1 MQDFD
6 GKQRLQDIGRL
17 VFFNEDGTYNPPE
30 SRRAA
35 FDRAKAVGANDAEAK
50 TISGMPAI
58 SSTGTTA
65 ARKKLRLVSEAKRK
79 LAIALRNLQA
89 SATPAN
95 IQAVREAE
103 AELNTIEILIGTKD
117 KATAN
122 QIRDDM
128 RHTYEGIIGKPNTQF
143 GSGPDVN
150 GVEVPPFFMG
160 MWGLGE
166 DAVDS
171 QGNPI
176 PGIATMRDA
185 KGVYYLIGD
194 DPNSTIRV
202 DSYPLLLEKMDKLI
216 RPTGGLAEN
225 AAKLLAFEAAVRQS
239 HPTATEAQ
247 IQATVDAYKKQE
259 NL

>member
-1 MQDFD
+1 
-6 GKQRLQDIGRL
+6 
-17 VFFNEDGTYNPPE
+17 
-30 SRRAA
+30 
-35 FDRAKAVGANDAEAK
+35 
-50 TISGMPAI
+50 
-58 SSTGTTA
+58 
-65 ARKKLRLVSEAKRK
+65 
-79 LAIALRNLQA
+79 
-89 SATPAN
+89 
-95 IQAVREAE
+95 
-103 AELNTIEILIGTKD
+103 
-117 KATAN
+117 
-122 QIRDDM
+122 
-128 RHTYEGIIGKPNTQF
+128 
-143 GSGPDVN
+143 
-150 GVEVPPFFMG
+150 MG

-194 DPNSTIRV
+194 DPNSTIRL

-225 AAKLLAFEAAVRQS
+225 AAQLLAFEAAVRQS